1 MPLTSLPHRLVHE
14 IPLCLSAYLLCTL
27 AYVELTDDPVRKLF
41 PFAAH
46 SFRLIASLELYRK
59 KDNLSSLS
67 GTLSKINSVGVL
79 STIKKDALDDEH
91 PSSFITHTTVIY
103 LLTPARD
110 LLLLAILL
118 YLHDFLMCV
127 P

>member
-1 MPLTSLPHRLVHE
+1 MPLTSLPHRLVHD
-14 IPLCLSAYLLCTL
+14 ITLSLSAYLLCTL

-67 GTLSKINSVGVL
+67 GTLRL
-79 STIKKDALDDEH
+79 EEH
-91 PSSFITHTTVIY
+91 TSELQSRGHLVC
-103 LLTPARD
+103 R
-110 LLLLAILL
+110 LLLEKKKLNAPTS
-118 YLHDFLMCV
+118 V
-127 P
+127 ARGQGRPKTA